1 MTVHRAPY
9 ALMEVFYNFL
19 YQFVLPDF
27 DASTWCSRDCSLTP
41 VSIAAV
47 NCQVGH
53 PLRAEKVYSVEL
65 RTIFREFLSAVTWQN
80 IYDATL
86 FVPSL
91 LGTRHSVRNQALPY
105 HFPWCDGRWTRD
117 QKIVGSTWT
126 GTWCCPS
133 CKLRFV
139 ELTKVRWI
147 TPDFRV
153 FLPRDHPFPRDFF
166 LDLMHLIWNL
176 FQHFIRMT
184 WKQTQAETNNKKSK
198 GHKVKQIPSFHI
210 RKKQAGEDFQEY
222 QTAMREAKQKH
233 LRDTK
238 LSSRL

>member
-1 MTVHRAPY
+1 MKAKHIKGVKYLPTLSGVHG
-9 ALMEVFYNFL
+9 
-19 YQFVLPDF
+19 F
-27 DASTWCSRDCSLTP
+27 DVA
-41 VSIAAV
+41 
-47 NCQVGH
+47 
-53 PLRAEKVYSVEL
+53 
-65 RTIFREFLSAVTWQN
+65 
-80 IYDATL
+80 
-86 FVPSL
+86 
-91 LGTRHSVRNQALPY
+91 
-105 HFPWCDGRWTRD
+105 
-117 QKIVGSTWT
+117 
-126 GTWCCPS
+126 
-133 CKLRFV
+133 
-139 ELTKVRWI
+139 
-147 TPDFRV
+147 
-153 FLPRDHPFPRDFF
+153 RDFF